1 MMIHAGKDRLK
12 IMEERVQRLFAVKRS
27 RVIVPLTLTKG
38 KQAQGWPKF
47 KEAL

>member
-1 MMIHAGKDRLK
+1 MLIHAGKDRLK
-12 IMEERVQRLFAVKRS
+12 IMEERVQRMFTVKRS
-27 RVIVPLTLTKG
+27 PVVARLTEG